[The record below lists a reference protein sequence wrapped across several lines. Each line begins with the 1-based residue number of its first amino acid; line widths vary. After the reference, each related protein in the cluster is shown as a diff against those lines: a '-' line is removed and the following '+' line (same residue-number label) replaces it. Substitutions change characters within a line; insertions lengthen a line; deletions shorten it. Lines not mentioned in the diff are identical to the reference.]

1 MGDGAS
7 LSLIE
12 FLQSNPGLFADAS
25 AVSAGE
31 EEEEGGGGDER
42 SEQEIYL
49 CKNNFEI

>member
-12 FLQSNPGLFADAS
+12 FLQSNPGLFADAAS
-25 AVSAGE
+25 AASAGE

-42 SEQEIYL
+42 SEHAVCFL
-49 CKNNFEI
+49 KKPF